1 MKNAI
6 KMLGLMAL
14 GTVVFASSCKK
25 GDDPADEKT
34 LYVILPGADAQ
45 TEAQTALIE
54 MDNGDTIYFNGASFS
69 FNNTLSLEGK
79 DRIVIMGNGRLQTDL
94 NFAGQTAGAEGLKI
108 TNADDF
114 TIMHLTITDAKGD
127 AIKVKDSDGV
137 VFRGMGAVWSGT
149 PEAGNGAYG
158 LYPVTCQNVLIDS
171 CYVFGASDA
180 GIYVGQTTNAVVRN
194 STAEG
199 NVAGIE
205 IENTINADVYNNH
218 SFDNTGGI
226 LVFDLP
232 GLTQYGSKTRVFDN
246 LIEENDRA
254 NFAPAGNI
262 VANVPP
268 GTGVMVLSTKRVE
281 IFNNTLR
288 NNNIMGL
295 GVVSYA
301 ILETLAGEVNTD
313 ANYDV
318 YPRYIDIHD
327 NVFSRTST
335 MPDSL
340 NTIATLLT
348 LNFAADSIPD
358 IMWDGIKASSNT
370 DPSGNICVQN
380 NGTARFANL
389 DAENLFNNVSF
400 DTAVHDCNNGALPAV
415 VIDVP

>member
-1 MKNAI
+1 MK
-6 KMLGLMAL
+6 MMGLLAL
-14 GTVVFASSCKK
+14 GTLVFASSCKK
-25 GDDPADEKT
+25 DDDPSDEKT
-34 LYVILPGADAQ
+34 MYVILPGADAQ

-69 FNNTLSLEGK
+69 FTNTLSLEGK

-94 NFAGQTAGAEGLKI
+94 NFAGQTAGAEGLKV

-127 AIKVKDSDGV
+127 AIKVKDCDGV

-149 PEAGNGAYG
+149 PEETNGAYG

-246 LIEENDRA
+246 LIENNDRA

-281 IFNNTLR
+281 IFDNTIT
-288 NNNIMGL
+288 NNNVMGM
-295 GVVSYA
+295 GIVSYE
-301 ILETLAGEVNTD
+301 ILTVLAGETNND
-313 ANYDV
+313 PNYDV
-318 YPRYIDIHD
+318 FPRYVDIHD
-327 NVFSRTST
+327 NDFSRTST
-335 MPDSL
+335 LPDSL
-340 NTIATLLT
+340 NQIAFLLT
-348 LNFAADSIPD
+348 SKFAADSIPD
-358 IMWDGIKASSNT
+358 IMWDGIKS
-370 DPSGNICVQN
+370 SGNPNASGDICVQN
-380 NGTARFANL
+380 NGSAVFANL
-389 DAENLFNNVSF
+389 DAENLFANVNY
-400 DTAVHDCNNGALPAV
+400 DATIHDCNNGALPAV